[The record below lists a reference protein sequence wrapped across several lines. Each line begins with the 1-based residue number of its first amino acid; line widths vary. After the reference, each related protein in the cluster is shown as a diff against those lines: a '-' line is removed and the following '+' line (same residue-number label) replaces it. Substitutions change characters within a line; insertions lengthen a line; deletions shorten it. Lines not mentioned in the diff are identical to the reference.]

1 MISERGMRWLFA
13 ATLLLSA
20 FLLFSVQPMFGRMVL
35 PRLGGGASVWI
46 TVALFFQLALL
57 AGYAYAH
64 ALSAGLSRRRQVL
77 VHAVL
82 CLIALTMLPVVI
94 PADWAPS
101 RTSLPQA
108 DLILLMARSVGLPFF
123 VVSATAPL
131 LQRWYSLTAAP
142 DAGDPY
148 HLYAASNLGSIAAL
162 LSYPSLIE
170 PSLGLAA
177 QATAWTGGFVALAA
191 ALVACAVA
199 ARRATRG
206 SASVAILQA
215 PASPVTWRRRG
226 YWIALAAVPSSLF
239 LGLTTQISTD
249 IASVPLLW
257 ILPLTLYLLT
267 FVIAF
272 ARRSL
277 LSRDAVAR
285 TIPYVAAIAVLVQG
299 FETSI
304 GLPQIAIGGVILFLL
319 ALMCHSD
326 LAASRP
332 APAHLTEFYLLMS
345 LGGALGGAFNA
356 LLAPVI
362 FDGVYEYPIALALA
376 FLLWAAAR
384 AEAWTLRAAVP
395 RLVGAIGV
403 FLGLHAAL
411 HAAAELGALHWM
423 LALKVAAALLCFAVR
438 KRPLAMALLAT
449 AVLAASSNVTLR
461 PELAR
466 YRSFFGVHRIESDV
480 PDTIHYLVHGNTDHG
495 AQFTDPARRREPLIY
510 YSLQGPAGQALT
522 ALRQSGPLTPVGIIG
537 LGAGAMACLSA
548 PAERWTFFEIDPAIV
563 ATARDPRYF
572 SYLADCGNPEIVL
585 GDGRLQVAKAPLAFY
600 RVLVVDAFGSDAIPV
615 HLLTREAMD
624 LYFARLQPGGV
635 LLVHFSNR
643 NIDLLPV
650 LATLAADRGLAARWQ
665 FYRPGPNE
673 QGVSA
678 SEWAI
683 FARNDRDFG
692 PIATDPR
699 WQNLPA
705 PNGRP
710 VWTDDYANILSVI
723 RWRQ

>member
-1 MISERGMRWLFA
+1 MTSERGMRWLFA
-13 ATLLLSA
+13 ATMLLSA

-64 ALSAGLSRRRQVL
+64 ALSTRLPRRGQML
-77 VHAVL
+77 VHALVCAAAL
-82 CLIALTMLPVVI
+82 LLLPIAI
-94 PADWAPS
+94 PADWAPAHPG
-101 RTSLPQA
+101 LPQG
-108 DLILLMARSVGLPFF
+108 DLIWLMARRVGLPFF

-131 LQRWYSLTAAP
+131 LQRWYSLTAAH

-148 HLYAASNLGSIAAL
+148 HLYAASNIGSLAAL
-162 LSYPSLIE
+162 LTYPTLIE
-170 PSLGLAA
+170 PQLGLSA
-177 QATAWTGGFVALAA
+177 QALAWAGGFGVLLAG
-191 ALVACAVA
+191 LVLCAIRSPSTAGNDAVP
-199 ARRATRG
+199 ATPLPTTP
-206 SASVAILQA
+206 I
-215 PASPVTWRRRG
+215 TWRRRL

-257 ILPLTLYLLT
+257 VLPLTIYLLT

-272 ARRSL
+272 ARRPL
-277 LSRDAVAR
+277 LPRSAVAR
-285 TIPYVAAIAVLVQG
+285 TIPHVITVAVLVYG

-304 GLPQIAIGGVILFLL
+304 GLPQIAIGAAILFLL

-345 LGGALGGAFNA
+345 LGGAIGGAFNA
-356 LLAPVI
+356 IVAPLL

-376 FLLWAAAR
+376 FMLWALGR
-384 AEAWTLRAAVP
+384 ADFS
-395 RLVGAIGV
+395 AIRKPWPWPV
-403 FLGLHAAL
+403 SALLLFLILQPALHKAAL
-411 HAAAELGALHWM
+411 AGAVHWM
-423 LALKVAAALLCFAVR
+423 LGLKIVAALLCFVVR
-438 KRPLAMALLAT
+438 RRPFAMALLAT
-449 AVLAASSNVTLR
+449 AIVAASSNATLR

-466 YRSFFGVHRIESDV
+466 YRSFFGVHRIERDV
-480 PDTIHYLVHGNTDHG
+480 KDSIHYLVHGNTDHG
-495 AQFTDPARRREPLIY
+495 AEFTDPARYGEPLIY
-510 YSLQGPAGQALT
+510 YKQEGPAGQALA
-522 ALRQSGPLTPVGIIG
+522 ALRHETGPLMPVGIIG
-537 LGAGAMACLSA
+537 LGAGAMACLGA
-548 PAERWTFFEIDPAIV
+548 PGEQWTFFEIDPAII

-572 SYLADCGNPEIVL
+572 HYLGTCPSDVVL
-585 GDGRLQVAKAPLAFY
+585 GDGRLEVGKAPPETY

-624 LYFARLQPGGV
+624 LYFDRLKPGGV

-665 FYRPGPNE
+665 FYRPEGQEGAP
-673 QGVSA
+673 GLSP

-683 FARNDRDFG
+683 FARQEKDLG
-692 PIATDPR
+692 SLSTDPR
-699 WQNLPA
+699 WQNVPPA
-705 PNGRP
+705 PDRR
-710 VWTDDYANILSVI
+710 VWTDDYADILSVI
-723 RWRQ
+723 RW